1 MNKVFSSFLFNSF
14 FVLICFVS
22 LTRSVNAEGT
32 PAVSTMNAVNNSPTD
47 ATLFANISNTGGAG
61 LVIKK
66 RGFNFGP
73 KTNDNTYTS
82 KVCESGSFLTGNYS
96 LITGGSCDGVPSA
109 TLKCATD
116 YQFQAFVQNKDS
128 SATGIKHTF
137 TTPECPTPTPTPT
150 ITPTPT
156 PVPDTLG
163 TWGWSSTIGWIDFR
177 DIKINKNGGYLEGYG
192 WSNNIGWV
200 KFGGLSNFPTNGAK
214 PTQAKLNVSTGVITG
229 WARAC
234 AGTVGGE
241 TPTTGA
247 DCRSMDSR
255 TDGWDGW
262 IELNDDKNSA
272 DRSHM
277 DMKTGEVTGFAW
289 GSDVVGWIKFGSRP
303 DSNRPFSGTCTGG
316 ADGSGN
322 VIFSANTVGGSG
334 QFSYKWGN
342 NDYSSNSTY
351 TIPKSNKSFETIS
364 LIIKDNNTAETFT
377 PICPTINRKSDTI
390 TGNCTINGVPYD
402 KDKTATFYVGDVVT
416 IALSGVW
423 GGNGGPYTYK
433 LNAGNGFEDFVSP
446 HSYTFAK
453 SANTT
458 IYVQARDAIGVVA
471 SDIKCAN
478 ANIINRELSLKIG
491 ANGNLA
497 SQNQYRT
504 KLGNNFGLK
513 WINTLPKYN
522 SVYVDNS
529 NNPAGYTCSNSLESP
544 AKSNWTA
551 TWTTYD
557 GVGDVSGMNTPTTG
571 KFEFQITC
579 TSNGG
584 GTKKA
589 SVLLNVFDPEEK
601 EI

>member
-1 MNKVFSSFLFNSF
+1 MNKVFSNFLLISSFVLVTFLF
-14 FVLICFVS
+14 
-22 LTRSVNAEGT
+22 LTRVVSAEGT
-32 PAVSTMNAVNNSPTD
+32 PSVSTMNAVNNTPTE

-66 RGFNFGP
+66 RGFNYGP

-109 TLKCATD
+109 ILKCATD
-116 YQFQAFVQNKDS
+116 YQFQAFVENKDS

-137 TTPECPTPTPTPT
+137 TTPTCPTPTPTPT

-177 DIKINKNGGYLEGYG
+177 DVKINKNGGFLEGYG

-200 KFGGLSNFPTNGAK
+200 KFGGLSEYPTNGAK
-214 PTQAKLNVSTGVITG
+214 PAPAKLNVSSGVITG

-241 TPTTGA
+241 MSKTGA
-247 DCRSMDSR
+247 DCSSMESR

-262 IELNDDKNSA
+262 IELNDDKNSS

-289 GSDVVGWIKFGSRP
+289 GGNVVGWIKFISKP
-303 DSNRPFSGTCTGG
+303 DNRPLSGTCTGG
-316 ADGSGN
+316 ADGSGG
-322 VIFSANTVGGSG
+322 ITFSANAVGGSG
-334 QFSYKWGN
+334 QYSYKWGN
-342 NDYSSNSTY
+342 NDYSPDSTY
-351 TIPKSNKSFETIS
+351 KIANSNKSFETIS

-377 PICPTINRKSDTI
+377 PICPTVNRKSNTI
-390 TGNCTINGVPYD
+390 NGSCTINGQAYD
-402 KDKTATFYVGDVVT
+402 QNKIATFYVGDNIN

-423 GGNGGPYTYK
+423 GGNGGPFTYK
-433 LNAGNGFEDFVSP
+433 LNAGNGFENFLSP
-446 HSYTFAK
+446 LNYTLVQP
-453 SANTT
+453 ANTT
-458 IYVQARDAIGVVA
+458 IYIQARDALGLVT
-471 SDIKCAN
+471 SDIKCGN

-491 ANGNLA
+491 ANGNSA
-497 SQNQYRT
+497 NQNQFRT
-504 KLGNNFGLK
+504 KLGNTFGLK
-513 WINTLPKYN
+513 WSNTLPKYN
-522 SVYVDNS
+522 KVYVDNS

-579 TSNGG
+579 TSDKA

-589 SVLLNVFDPEEK
+589 SVLLNVFNPDEK